1 MKGKKTVK
9 FGLKLVPMMLEKD
22 VRLNK
27 IVAFKL
33 LIININYELE
43 EDTRE
48 KGKLYKPQARGN
60 TDSSDKGDDLSR
72 FMGERKTERMLT
84 KKKKE
89 GEKKKSNLELFK
101 EELKM

>member
-1 MKGKKTVK
+1 MTYIK
-9 FGLKLVPMMLEKD
+9 
-22 VRLNK
+22 
-27 IVAFKL
+27 
-33 LIININYELE
+33 YLE

-60 TDSSDKGDDLSR
+60 SDSDKADDLSR
-72 FMGERKTERMLT
+72 FMGERKNERMLT

>member
-1 MKGKKTVK
+1 M
-9 FGLKLVPMMLEKD
+9 LKL
-22 VRLNK
+22 
-27 IVAFKL
+27 
-33 LIININYELE
+33 NYASE

-60 TDSSDKGDDLSR
+60 ADSSDKADDLSR
-72 FMGERKTERMLT
+72 FMGERKNDRLLT